1 MSRLKDFSATNPTG
15 SAPGMETLNHDV
27 IRAAV
32 ENVAP
37 AAVVAQAAP
46 TAPAKTPL
54 VPKTIRLPA
63 DLVDFIDYEYRP
75 RHRKSQQEAYTEAL
89 EAFFRPMMGRR

>member
-1 MSRLKDFSATNPTG
+1 MTRLKDFSPANPTG
-15 SAPGMETLNHDV
+15 AAPGMEPLNHDV

-32 ENVAP
+32 ENGAPVVAAVAP
-37 AAVVAQAAP
+37 SAP
-46 TAPAKTPL
+46 SAPAKTQL

-89 EAFFRPMMGRR
+89 EAFFRPMMGK